1 MVGSNLKGTQ
11 LQQIVDK
18 TMRSVDCDQDG
29 KISFEEFCQIVG
41 KTDFDKKLQDVTVW
55 REDKLF
61 TLHILKLKSNI
72 FIELAYLLC
81 MGHIRLYSLL
91 SVYFDVSSS
100 VNWTLILRLLRMSCK
115 AALIP
120 KIHFIKTFNDRIPLP
135 VKMFNTG
142 SWCHLYLPE
151 KYHQI

>member
-72 FIELAYLLC
+72 NFIELAYSIVY
-81 MGHIRLYSLL
+81 GSYTTVFPIVRLFWCQQFCQLDTYPSIAK
-91 SVYFDVSSS
+91 DV
-100 VNWTLILRLLRMSCK
+100 M
-115 AALIP
+115 
-120 KIHFIKTFNDRIPLP
+120 
-135 VKMFNTG
+135 
-142 SWCHLYLPE
+142 
-151 KYHQI
+151 